1 MAGFLREHT
10 ALSKRLLSSKNEAS
24 SKCRRAACSK
34 ADFIVGGVDVR
45 QEQEAKSRSLLR
57 RDDTRSPRCHCG
69 LLVSL
74 ADGLY
79 SLAYANTASSG
90 RTAMPPQIRIR
101 PALAEEVPLLRAL
114 IEDSVRRL
122 QAQDYTPEQIEGALT
137 SVFGVDTQ
145 LIADGTYLVAEAEP
159 DPVSLQESRVIV
171 AVAAG
176 ASAKRYTAPTSGP
189 TATTIFS
196 IPAAMPQKFAPSSFI
211 RTGRAAA

>member
-57 RDDTRSPRCHCG
+57 RDDTRSPRCHGG

-90 RTAMPPQIRIR
+90 
-101 PALAEEVPLLRAL
+101 
-114 IEDSVRRL
+114 SHCH
-122 QAQDYTPEQIEGALT
+122 
-137 SVFGVDTQ
+137 
-145 LIADGTYLVAEAEP
+145 
-159 DPVSLQESRVIV
+159 
-171 AVAAG
+171 
-176 ASAKRYTAPTSGP
+176 
-189 TATTIFS
+189 
-196 IPAAMPQKFAPSSFI
+196 
-211 RTGRAAA
+211 AAANSHSPGSCRRSASPARPD